1 MFANLSGLGKSL
13 LEMNILDVFF
23 FFFTVSNCYRIK
35 IRNVSHEIS

>member
-23 FFFTVSNCYRIK
+23 FFTVSNCYRIK